1 MKSCT
6 PTRTLLTLLSAGAL
20 LLGLTGCGASDDGR
34 AVDVGATARPGPLGA
49 LLGSIRTTSG
59 PDGLR
64 FSDGHRTVLVDG
76 ADLTLGGLVLD
87 QGGVDGLVAALVDHV
102 KVSLPLDGQV
112 APVATA
118 AAPTGRYTAA
128 RVDDGASVE
137 LRGVVDGRRFTFTA
151 WLPAAT
157 ALPLLDAVEVGSV
170 RPGQLTLALDLARIL
185 APEGRLPDAAAL
197 VAQGAAGA
205 GQGDLSAAIAGYE
218 DDDGDGV
225 CEPGDDHGGHGAGE
239 IENETET
246 EHGPENEVETETE
259 HGPENETE
267 TETEHGPEDETE
279 TEHGPET
286 ETEDPADD
294 RGRDRG

>member
-1 MKSCT
+1 MKSST
-6 PTRTLLTLLSAGAL
+6 PARTLLTLLSAGAL

-59 PDGLR
+59 PKGLS

-76 ADLTLGGLVLD
+76 ADLTLGGLALD

-118 AAPTGRYTAA
+118 AAPAGRYTAA

-157 ALPLLDAVEVGSV
+157 ALPLLDVVEVGSV
-170 RPGQLTLALDLARIL
+170 RPGQLTLALDLSRIL
-185 APEGRLPDAAAL
+185 APDGRLPDAAAL
-197 VAQGAAGA
+197 VAQGAGA
-205 GQGDLSAAIAGYE
+205 GRRDLSAALAGYE
-218 DDDGDGV
+218 DDDRDGV
-225 CEPGDDHGGHGAGE
+225 CEPGDDHGGHGEGE
-239 IENETET
+239 TENEHET
-246 EHGPENEVETETE
+246 EHGPESEIEVETE
-259 HGPENETE
+259 HGPESETE
-267 TETEHGPEDETE
+267 VETEHGPES
-279 TEHGPET
+279 ET